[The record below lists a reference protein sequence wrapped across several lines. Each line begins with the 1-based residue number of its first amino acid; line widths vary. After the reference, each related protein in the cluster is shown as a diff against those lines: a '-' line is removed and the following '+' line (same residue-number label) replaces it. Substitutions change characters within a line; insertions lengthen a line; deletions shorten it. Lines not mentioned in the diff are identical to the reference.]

1 MTSKDVKVKS
11 NQPSY
16 YKCFKITFVDGK
28 YVVEWLPS
36 VLEAV
41 KQEKYLSRFSA
52 IDLVRSNT
60 ETTLNA
66 LCNEKTDIDKV
77 FEYAHYNFNYDMY
90 TNTIAHK
97 CFIELSLL

>member
-52 IDLVRSNT
+52 IDLV
-60 ETTLNA
+60 
-66 LCNEKTDIDKV
+66 
-77 FEYAHYNFNYDMY
+77 
-90 TNTIAHK
+90 
-97 CFIELSLL
+97 